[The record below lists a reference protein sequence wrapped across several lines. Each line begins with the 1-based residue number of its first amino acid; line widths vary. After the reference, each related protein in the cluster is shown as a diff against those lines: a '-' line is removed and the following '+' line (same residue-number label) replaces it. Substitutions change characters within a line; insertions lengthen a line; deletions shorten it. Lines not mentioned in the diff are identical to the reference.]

1 MHNETMGCCETRE
14 ENEGKE
20 SHADLDRQEVRDD
33 DNERQENHERYENT
47 ERQEV
52 SDESKKQRRQ

>member
-1 MHNETMGCCETRE
+1 MGCCETRE

-33 DNERQENHERYENT
+33 DNKGQENHESYENK

-52 SDESKKQRRQ
+52 SDEGKKQRRQ

>member
-1 MHNETMGCCETRE
+1 MHNEAMGCRESRE

-20 SHADLDRQEVRDD
+20 SHEYLDRQEVRDD
-33 DNERQENHERYENT
+33 NNKGQENHESYENK

-52 SDESKKQRRQ
+52 SDEGKKQ

>member
-1 MHNETMGCCETRE
+1 MGCCETRE

-20 SHADLDRQEVRDD
+20 SHADLDRQEVKDD

-47 ERQEV
+47 EKQEV
-52 SDESKKQRRQ
+52 GDESKKQRRQ